1 MSIAVNT
8 TLPIVAA
15 QTTGAVVPLQPG
27 TVITARVLQVLDSG
41 QVQIS
46 IGNETLAVRS
56 EVPLQAGQTLQLAV
70 SQTADGF
77 KLAVVPQKSTTVDPA
92 QLAATSNATMRQAV
106 ATLAAD
112 SAVSLASQ
120 LPLPSVAQS
129 SALTPQETLAVS
141 TAAQAA
147 ATKQNSLSPLF
158 ANLDAVDLTALPP
171 KLQAAVAQVLALRTS
186 LDSKLTGSDI
196 KRAVQ
201 SSGLFLEA
209 SLASSTAT
217 NVSAS
222 TPDLKAAL
230 IVLRQAL
237 TATLGT
243 ATTLTP
249 ATTPQTAALNRLT
262 VEQLVTTL
270 AAQVNAGTSTA
281 SLPQST
287 ANATPLAG
295 SFTTVLSPTLAP
307 TMTPATPATVTSQ
320 PPIIAIVD
328 ETADQLLA
336 TQTATFAATQANA
349 ENRAVSNATLTSLQ
363 EALQSN
369 PLLAGQ
375 SAKLPGNAAMLSLV
389 PLVSGAKAPLKPDDD
404 ASLQAS
410 TPPPPIR
417 GALPAVQPVVAT
429 TLVAHAPLEETTR
442 KLLADT
448 DAALAR
454 QTLLQVASLPDRTDA
469 TAPRLDNTTARWAFE
484 IPFVTP
490 QGTAMA
496 QFEISREGAAK
507 ESEAAQRIWRAKFSL
522 DVEPAGP
529 VHAVV
534 SLTGDKTSVKMW
546 AERPATAAQLRAGAS
561 QLSQALSRADL
572 QPGEI
577 VVRDGAPRE
586 VAPPSAG
593 YFLDRAL

>member
-8 TLPIVAA
+8 TLPIIAA
-15 QTTGAVVPLQPG
+15 QTTGAVVALQPG
-27 TVITARVLQVLDSG
+27 TVITARVLQLLDSG
-41 QVQIS
+41 QVQIA
-46 IGNETLAVRS
+46 IGNDTLAVRS
-56 EVPLQAGQTLQLAV
+56 EVPLQVGQTLQLAV

-77 KLAVVPQKSTTVDPA
+77 KLAVLPQQTASTNTAQLDPA
-92 QLAATSNATMRQAV
+92 ALANSGALRQAV
-106 ATLAAD
+106 ALSAD
-112 SAVSLASQ
+112 SAVSLAGA

-147 ATKQNSLSPLF
+147 ATRQNSLAPLF
-158 ANLDAVDLTALPP
+158 ANLETVDLSTLPP
-171 KLQAAVAQVLALRTS
+171 KLQAAVAQVLAQRTS
-186 LDSKLTGSDI
+186 LDSTLTGTDI
-196 KRAVQ
+196 KQAVQ
-201 SSGLFLEA
+201 GSGLFLEA
-209 SLASSTAT
+209 SLASGSTA
-217 NVSAS
+217 NVSAG

-237 TATLGT
+237 TATLG
-243 ATTLTP
+243 ATSQ
-249 ATTPQTAALNRLT
+249 TTPQTAALNTLT
-262 VEQLVTTL
+262 AEQLVATL

-281 SLPQST
+281 NPTQSA

-307 TMTPATPATVTSQ
+307 TMAETTPATATSQ

-328 ETADQLLA
+328 EAAEQLLA
-336 TQTATFAATQANA
+336 SQAATTKANA
-349 ENRAVSNATLTSLQ
+349 ETRATTSATLTALQ

-375 SAKLPGNAAMLSLV
+375 GAKLMSGNAAMLSLV
-389 PLVSGAKAPLKPDDD
+389 PLLSGAKAPLKPDDD
-404 ASLQAS
+404 ASLQAT

-417 GALPAVQPVVAT
+417 GALPSVQPVMPAT
-429 TLVAHAPLEETTR
+429 LIQHAPLDETTR
-442 KLLADT
+442 RLLADT

-469 TAPRLDNTTARWAFE
+469 AGPRLDTATARWAFE
-484 IPFVTP
+484 IPFLTP

-496 QFEISREGAAK
+496 QFEISRDGAAK
-507 ESEAAQRIWRAKFSL
+507 ESEAAQRVWRAKFSL

-529 VHAVV
+529 VHAQV
-534 SLTGDKTSVKMW
+534 SLVGDKTSVKMW

-572 QPGEI
+572 NPGEI
-577 VVRDGAPRE
+577 VVREGAPRE
-586 VAPPSAG
+586 AAPPSAG

>member
-15 QTTGAVVPLQPG
+15 QTTGAVTALQPG
-27 TVITARVLQVLDSG
+27 TVITARVLQVLDQG
-41 QVQIS
+41 QVQIA
-46 IGNETLAVRS
+46 IGNDTLAVRS
-56 EVPLQAGQTLQLAV
+56 EVPLQAGQTLKLAV

-77 KLAVVPQKSTTVDPA
+77 RLAVLPQQT
-92 QLAATSNATMRQAV
+92 AATSTTLSNAATLGTSATLPQAL

-120 LPLPSVAQS
+120 LPQPSVAQS
-129 SALTPQETLAVS
+129 SALTSQETLAVS
-141 TAAQAA
+141 TAAQVA

-158 ANLDAVDLTALPP
+158 ANLDAVDLSALPP
-171 KLQAAVAQVLALRTS
+171 KLQAAVAQVLAQRTA
-186 LDSKLTGSDI
+186 LDSTLTGATL
-196 KRAVQ
+196 KQAVQ

-209 SLASSTAT
+209 SLASSTA
-217 NVSAS
+217 NNASAG

-243 ATTLTP
+243 TSQA
-249 ATTPQTAALNRLT
+249 TPQTAALNTLT
-262 VEQLVTTL
+262 AEQLVTTL

-281 SLPQST
+281 NLTPSA

-307 TMTPATPATVTSQ
+307 TTTTSPTTPATTTSQ

-328 ETADQLLA
+328 ETAEQLLA
-336 TQTATFAATQANA
+336 SQAATTKATA
-349 ENRAVSNATLTSLQ
+349 ETRATGGAALTALQ

-375 SAKLPGNAAMLSLV
+375 GAKLMSGNAAMLSLV
-389 PLVSGAKAPLKPDDD
+389 PLLSGAKAPLKPDDD
-404 ASLQAS
+404 ASLQAHS
-410 TPPPPIR
+410 PPPPIR
-417 GALPAVQPVVAT
+417 GALPTVQPVVAA
-429 TLVAHAPLEETTR
+429 TLVSHAPLEETTR

-454 QTLLQVASLPDRTDA
+454 QTLLQVASLPDRADVAGT
-469 TAPRLDNTTARWAFE
+469 RLDNTTARWAFE

-507 ESEAAQRIWRAKFSL
+507 TSDESQRIWRAKFSL

-534 SLTGDKTSVKMW
+534 SLSGDKTSVKMW

-572 QPGEI
+572 NPGEI

-586 VAPPSAG
+586 AAPPSAG